1 VAPAADV
8 ARCAEQIGTDYVISY
23 RPNPAEMVCCGFD
36 EDHIRHVLRRD
47 LDACRGLCVDITL
60 KDINTVEGRP
70 ERLAAWVRV
79 AREVADDY
87 A

>member
-1 VAPAADV
+1 
-8 ARCAEQIGTDYVISY
+8 
-23 RPNPAEMVCCGFD
+23 
-36 EDHIRHVLRRD
+36 
-47 LDACRGLCVDITL
+47 VDITL

-79 AREVADDY
+79 AREVAEDY